1 MITDAF
7 LNKQAE
13 LRRLIQSGC
22 GCRLGETAVCSRK
35 IHTIDPS
42 CPEVITVVTNSDAGQ
57 VFYHRQ
63 RTGEILHIDIF
74 HDVKAL
80 DPVPIGAAAK
90 RGIER
95 YTQEISS
102 LVGFDQANQRYQL
115 AHYVDV
121 QTGGGGGRVTG
132 ALRYGQKESLKRAHL
147 NHVHISAKLPDQE
160 IAAAFYLV
168 RAVEEAV
175 TNQGVGLRR
184 VELVQHQ
191 LSSVG
196 PREDISAYTAF
207 TDSFLRENRTD
218 PLAEDQVYGY
228 QLAAIADIL
237 DNLDDLGELAK
248 LLSEV
253 SKTGRNPY
261 RGDMPYHPQSA
272 RLHDA
277 WTKLEGYGFVDK
289 VAGRYQLSD
298 EGLELNRRLLKSS
311 RELEA
316 ELRKQGQL
324 LARQNIGSGG
334 SLGGLT
340 QERAARRS
348 HTRRVVS
355 RAVGDHIAI
364 SETVHS
370 ALTRSLSAGRQH
382 WQVTRAD
389 LHYERRLE
397 RRGIDICLLIDASA
411 SMLGKRMKAAKNL
424 AEHLVINSRD
434 RISVVSFQENS
445 VELVIPFTRNRLEI
459 RQSLENIKPGGLTPL
474 AAGLRRAT
482 SYIEQVNTRS
492 GLLLLI
498 TDGIP
503 TMGERL
509 GDPLRDALD
518 AALDLHRKTNFHLCC
533 IGLQPNRGILRRVAE
548 AAEGSLHVID
558 ELSTQTLLRI
568 ADTERDKT
576 QSSELWG
583 RF

>member
-7 LNKQAE
+7 FNKQAE
-13 LRRLIQSGC
+13 LRRVLQSGC
-22 GCRLGETAVCSRK
+22 GCRLGETTVCSRK
-35 IHTIDPS
+35 IHTIDPLR
-42 CPEVITVVTNSDAGQ
+42 PEVVTVVQNSDAGQ
-57 VFYHRQ
+57 VFYHRRQ
-63 RTGEILHIDIF
+63 MGEILHIDIF

-102 LVGFDQANQRYQL
+102 LVGFDMANKRYQL
-115 AHYVDV
+115 AHYIDV
-121 QTGGGGGRVTG
+121 QTGAGGGRVTG
-132 ALRYGQKESLKRAHL
+132 ALRYGQKESLKRVHL

-160 IAAAFYLV
+160 IAAAFYLIS
-168 RAVEEAV
+168 AVEEAV
-175 TNQGVGLRR
+175 IKQGVGLRR
-184 VELVQHQ
+184 VELVEHQ
-191 LSSVG
+191 QSTVG

-207 TDSFLRENRTD
+207 TDSFLRENRSNG
-218 PLAEDQVYGY
+218 LAEDQVYGY
-228 QLAAIADIL
+228 ELAAIADIL
-237 DNLDDLGELAK
+237 DNLDDLGELAE

-253 SKTGRNPY
+253 CKTGRNPY

-277 WTKLEGYGFVDK
+277 WTKLEGYGFMEKD
-289 VAGRYQLSD
+289 AGGYRLSD
-298 EGLELNRRLLKSS
+298 EGLELNRRLLTSS

-324 LARQNIGSGG
+324 LARQNIGTGG
-334 SLGGLT
+334 NLGGLT
-340 QERAARRS
+340 QKRAVRRS
-348 HTRRVVS
+348 HTRRVV
-355 RAVGDHIAI
+355 RPGDGDHIAI
-364 SETVHS
+364 SETVQS
-370 ALTRSLSAGRQH
+370 ALTRSLLGGSQH
-382 WQVTRAD
+382 WRVTRSD
-389 LHYERRLE
+389 LHYEQRLE

-424 AEHLVINSRD
+424 AEHLVVNSRD

-445 VELVIPFTRNRLEI
+445 VQLVIPFTRNRLEI

-482 SYIEQVNTRS
+482 SYIEQVNSRS

-503 TMGERL
+503 TLGERM

-518 AALDLHRKTNFHLCC
+518 AALDLRQKTNFHLCC
-533 IGLQPNRGILRRVAE
+533 IGLQPNRGILRQVAE

-558 ELSTQTLLRI
+558 ELSAQTLLRI
-568 ADTERDKT
+568 ADTERWKAAW
-576 QSSELWG
+576 QVPEP
-583 RF
+583 R